1 MKRKRADHSR
11 LRNSQEGF
19 SLLELL
25 LALAILGGS
34 LAILSRIVETG
45 TSAAIES
52 RSLAQARLVCQAKL
66 SEILLDA
73 ASGIDPQTILTVP
86 VDSFDSSSTTPL
98 NYSIEVAQGPMDG
111 IMIVRV
117 SVAVQTPD
125 GKASLANYSLSRWI
139 IDSSLGLE
147 QAEADEKA
155 AQEES
160 EEAMPGEG
168 EAPL

>member
-1 MKRKRADHSR
+1 MTCKRVEQPRR
-11 LRNSQEGF
+11 GF

-52 RSLAQARLVCQAKL
+52 RSLAQARLVCQSKL
-66 SEILLDA
+66 SEVLLNA
-73 ASGIDPQTILTVP
+73 ASGIDPQTIMSVP
-86 VDSFDSSSTTPL
+86 VESFDSSATTPL
-98 NYSIEVAQGPMDG
+98 NYSVEVAQGPMDG
-111 IMIVRV
+111 ILIVRV

-125 GKASLANYSLSRWI
+125 GKASLANYSLTRWI

-147 QAEADEKA
+147 QAEADEMA
-155 AQEES
+155 AREES